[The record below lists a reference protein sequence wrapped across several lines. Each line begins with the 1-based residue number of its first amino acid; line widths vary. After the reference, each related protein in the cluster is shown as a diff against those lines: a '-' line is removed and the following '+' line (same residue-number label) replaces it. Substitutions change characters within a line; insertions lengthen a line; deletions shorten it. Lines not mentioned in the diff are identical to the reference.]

1 MVRLRTLAFGLVC
14 AAAAVVG
21 TAALSGGAAS
31 GRGHPEGLPRW
42 WRPPAEV
49 RQMLARVSPARLR
62 QDDLKLVSFGTRH
75 TLSSQTDPNHGIG
88 AARDWIKSQFDQDA
102 ARSNGHMT
110 TSLESYVQPV
120 APRIPTPTV
129 ITDVVATLHGTDTSA
144 NAPVYF
150 VTAHYD
156 SRTTDVLEPDTPGGE
171 PGANDD
177 ASGVDAVLELAR
189 VMARHPSQATIMFVA
204 TAGEEQGLFGGEHIA
219 DVAKKAGLN
228 VQGDLNMDIIG
239 SSLGENGVR
248 DPHTIRLF
256 SEGVPTAVTPDQIT
270 SLQTVGGENDSPSRQ
285 LARYV
290 KETGQ
295 NRATDMRVKLVWRR
309 DRFLRGG
316 DQLAFL
322 ERGWRA
328 VRFTEPNENFNHE
341 HQDVRVENGVQFG
354 DLPQFVDFNFLARV
368 TRVVGSSLAALAR
381 SPQTPTNAQIVAN
394 ALSVDTEL
402 RWNPSPDPDVV
413 GYEVVWRDSTEPLWT
428 HARKVGN
435 VTDYTIVGLNKDDNQ
450 VGVRAIDRDGN
461 RSPVATTAPFTG

>member
-14 AAAAVVG
+14 AAAAVAA
-21 TAALSGGAAS
+21 TMALSGGAAS
-31 GRGHPEGLPRW
+31 GRGHPEGLPSW
-42 WRPPAEV
+42 WRPPADV
-49 RQMLARVSPARLR
+49 RHVLARISPARLR
-62 QDDLKLVSFGTRH
+62 RDDLKLVSFGTRH
-75 TLSSQTDPNHGIG
+75 TLSSQTDPKRGIG
-88 AARDWIKSQFDQDA
+88 AARDWIKSQFDRDA

-120 APRIPTPTV
+120 ADRIPTPTV

-156 SRTTDVLEPDTPGGE
+156 SRVTDVLNANAFE

-177 ASGVDAVLELAR
+177 ASGIDAVLELAR
-189 VMARHPSQATIMFVA
+189 VMAAHPSQATIKFVA
-204 TAGEEQGLFGGEHIA
+204 TAGEEQGLYGGEHIA
-219 DVAKKAGLN
+219 DVAKKDGLN

-256 SEGVPTAVTPDQIT
+256 SEGVPTKHVEDPDIA
-270 SLQTVGGENDSPSRQ
+270 SLVAVGGENDSPSRQ

-295 NRATDMRVKLVWRR
+295 NSATDMRVKLVWRR

-381 SPQTPTNAQIVAN
+381 SPQTPTNAVVDASM
-394 ALSVDTEL
+394 LSVDTTL
-402 RWNPSPDPDVV
+402 RWTKSPDPDVV

-435 VTDYTIVGLNKDDNQ
+435 VDHYTIKGLNKDDNQ

-461 RSPVATTAPFTG
+461 RSPVASTKPFTG